1 MNSQN
6 NNHKNNDI
14 DSWARNTLL
23 ASIAQRKG
31 YCFTQGRLLE
41 GGIVVAEDDNSI
53 AKKLLG
59 QMTTADH
66 TASVDSILSVITKL
80 YNYDQLIES
89 AKPLLAERGIQLPES
104 QNIESRKTG
113 TVEWFK
119 RMTDICGV

>member
-6 NNHKNNDI
+6 NNQKNNDR

-23 ASIAQRKG
+23 ASIAEGKG
-31 YCFTQGRLLE
+31 YCFSQGQLLE
-41 GGIVVAEDDNSI
+41 GGMVIAEDANSI

-66 TASVDSILSVITKL
+66 IASVDSILSVITKL

-119 RMTDICGV
+119 RMSEICGV

>member
-1 MNSQN
+1 MV
-6 NNHKNNDI
+6 I
-14 DSWARNTLL
+14 
-23 ASIAQRKG
+23 
-31 YCFTQGRLLE
+31 
-41 GGIVVAEDDNSI
+41 AEDANSI

-66 TASVDSILSVITKL
+66 IASVDSILSVITKL

-119 RMTDICGV
+119 RMSEICGV